1 MSTAPAASDQWF
13 FEIGD
18 GQVYGPYT
26 LEKLQK
32 WAAAGNLMPTHR
44 VRRADSSEW
53 IIAAYIPGLELT
65 TAAPAG
71 QVVAER
77 EDPEAH
83 SKLASLARTLGL
95 KGKGDAKNAGA
106 DLPDVIEF
114 CDQLLETALERGAS
128 DLHIDPEESFSLV
141 QLRVDGQ
148 LEPLR
153 KLPIAIH
160 GAVIGRFK
168 ILAKMDIAERRMAQD
183 GQFLVELGEP
193 KRRISIRAATLP
205 TTHGERITLRLLAVE
220 IDQLTLNKLGMSAEG
235 YKMFAGAAAQQQGL
249 VLLSGPTGAGKSTT
263 LYAALRHRLAY
274 QPGRIITVEEP
285 VEYDM
290 VGVAQIEVD
299 SSDRVK
305 FETVLRNILRSDPDV
320 IMIGEIRDLITA
332 DVAIKAALTGHLV
345 FSTVHANSA
354 AGVVTRLV
362 DMGIA
367 PYQAA
372 ATLRLAVGQRLV
384 RRLCQKFRVSRPLSE
399 GEAAAIGRPEAVG
412 RTVYGPGR
420 CAACNDRGFKGR
432 VGVFEMIPID
442 AELARM
448 VVAGGTEGD
457 VARYARQCKHPSL
470 QEDASLKL
478 LSGMTTLEELNAAG
492 AM

>member
-160 GAVIGRFK
+160 GAAPATQPNQNGFIVTCSVPDGVADSWSQPNRI
-168 ILAKMDIAERRMAQD
+168 IATFAPERRR
-183 GQFLVELGEP
+183 FP
-193 KRRISIRAATLP
+193 RP
-205 TTHGERITLRLLAVE
+205 TA
-220 IDQLTLNKLGMSAEG
+220 
-235 YKMFAGAAAQQQGL
+235 
-249 VLLSGPTGAGKSTT
+249 SGS
-263 LYAALRHRLAY
+263 
-274 QPGRIITVEEP
+274 
-285 VEYDM
+285 
-290 VGVAQIEVD
+290 
-299 SSDRVK
+299 
-305 FETVLRNILRSDPDV
+305 
-320 IMIGEIRDLITA
+320 
-332 DVAIKAALTGHLV
+332 
-345 FSTVHANSA
+345 
-354 AGVVTRLV
+354 
-362 DMGIA
+362 
-367 PYQAA
+367 
-372 ATLRLAVGQRLV
+372 
-384 RRLCQKFRVSRPLSE
+384 
-399 GEAAAIGRPEAVG
+399 
-412 RTVYGPGR
+412 R
-420 CAACNDRGFKGR
+420 CAC
-432 VGVFEMIPID
+432 
-442 AELARM
+442 
-448 VVAGGTEGD
+448 
-457 VARYARQCKHPSL
+457 
-470 QEDASLKL
+470 
-478 LSGMTTLEELNAAG
+478 
-492 AM
+492 